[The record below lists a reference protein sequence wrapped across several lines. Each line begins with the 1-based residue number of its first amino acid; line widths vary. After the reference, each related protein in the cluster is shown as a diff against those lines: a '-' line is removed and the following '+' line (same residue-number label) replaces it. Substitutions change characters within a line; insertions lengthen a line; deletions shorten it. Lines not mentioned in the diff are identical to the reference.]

1 MNYRE
6 CFEKGKGALADAGI
20 EEAALDARLL
30 LEHIC
35 GTDRNTL
42 LVHGDRTVS
51 PEEEKQYLDAVERR
65 SRRIPLQQIT
75 GQQEFM
81 GLPFWVN
88 SNVLIPRQDT
98 EVLVEEVLKHTH
110 DGMQILDMCTGSG
123 CILIS
128 ILHYSNDCE
137 GLGVD
142 ISSPALEVAEENAER
157 LLSGRTGVSARFLQS
172 DLFEAVDGKYD
183 ILVSNPPYIR
193 SAVVDT
199 LMPEVKDYEP
209 RIALDGEEDGL
220 VFYRRILSDCKKNL
234 KKDISFL
241 TRDLIE
247 TLCFKS
253 ATLKLDE
260 KAVSELIVKVLAF
273 RSEFV
278 SRAGHADGKDNA
290 KMVKAYY
297 RKLYEDMFAEFKAL
311 AEAVNTLN

>member
-110 DGMQILDMCTGSG
+110 DGMRILDMCTGCG

-234 KKDISFL
+234 KKGGMLFFEIGYDQ
-241 TRDLIE
+241 
-247 TLCFKS
+247 
-253 ATLKLDE
+253 
-260 KAVSELIVKVLAF
+260 
-273 RSEFV
+273 
-278 SRAGHADGKDNA
+278 
-290 KMVKAYY
+290 
-297 RKLYEDMFAEFKAL
+297 
-311 AEAVNTLN
+311 AEAVKGMMEQAGFLEVTVKKDFGGLDRVVFGTLGFGAL

>member
-6 CFEKGKGALADAGI
+6 CFEKGKRALAEVEI
-20 EEAALDARLL
+20 EEAELDARLL

-81 GLPFWVN
+81 GLPFRVN

-142 ISSPALEVAEENAER
+142 VSSPALEVAEENAER

-193 SAVVDT
+193 STVVDT
-199 LMPEVKDYEP
+199 LMPEVRDYEP

-220 VFYRRILSDCKKNL
+220 AFYRRILSDCRKNL
-234 KKDISFL
+234 KKGGMLFFEIGYDQAEDVKGMMEQSGFL
-241 TRDLIE
+241 EVTVKKDFGGLDRVVFG
-247 TLCFKS
+247 TLGF
-253 ATLKLDE
+253 
-260 KAVSELIVKVLAF
+260 
-273 RSEFV
+273 
-278 SRAGHADGKDNA
+278 G
-290 KMVKAYY
+290 
-297 RKLYEDMFAEFKAL
+297 AL
-311 AEAVNTLN
+311 

>member
-1 MNYRE
+1 M
-6 CFEKGKGALADAGI
+6 DAGI

-110 DGMQILDMCTGSG
+110 DGMRILDMCTGSG

-128 ILHYSNDCE
+128 ILNYSNDCE

-142 ISSPALEVAEENAER
+142 ISSLALEVAEENAER

-234 KKDISFL
+234 KKGGMLFFEIGYDQ
-241 TRDLIE
+241 
-247 TLCFKS
+247 
-253 ATLKLDE
+253 
-260 KAVSELIVKVLAF
+260 
-273 RSEFV
+273 
-278 SRAGHADGKDNA
+278 
-290 KMVKAYY
+290 
-297 RKLYEDMFAEFKAL
+297 
-311 AEAVNTLN
+311 AEAVKGMMEQAGFLEVTVKKDFGGLDRVVFGTLGFGAL

>member
-142 ISSPALEVAEENAER
+142 VSSPALEVAEENAER

-234 KKDISFL
+234 KKGGMLFFEIGYDQ
-241 TRDLIE
+241 
-247 TLCFKS
+247 
-253 ATLKLDE
+253 
-260 KAVSELIVKVLAF
+260 
-273 RSEFV
+273 
-278 SRAGHADGKDNA
+278 
-290 KMVKAYY
+290 
-297 RKLYEDMFAEFKAL
+297 
-311 AEAVNTLN
+311 AEAVKGMMEQAGFLEVTVKKDFGGLDRVVFGTLGFGAL

>member
-81 GLPFWVN
+81 GLPFRVN

-142 ISSPALEVAEENAER
+142 VSSPALEVAEENAER

-172 DLFEAVDGKYD
+172 DLCEAVDGKYD

-193 SAVVDT
+193 STVVDT
-199 LMPEVKDYEP
+199 LMPEVRDYEP

-220 VFYRRILSDCKKNL
+220 AFYRRILSDCRKNL
-234 KKDISFL
+234 KKGGMLFFEIGYDQAEDVKGMMEQSGFL
-241 TRDLIE
+241 EVTVKKDFGGLDRVVFG
-247 TLCFKS
+247 TLGF
-253 ATLKLDE
+253 
-260 KAVSELIVKVLAF
+260 
-273 RSEFV
+273 
-278 SRAGHADGKDNA
+278 G
-290 KMVKAYY
+290 
-297 RKLYEDMFAEFKAL
+297 AL
-311 AEAVNTLN
+311 

>member
-110 DGMQILDMCTGSG
+110 DGMRILDMCTGSG

-234 KKDISFL
+234 KKGGMLFFEIGYDQ
-241 TRDLIE
+241 
-247 TLCFKS
+247 
-253 ATLKLDE
+253 
-260 KAVSELIVKVLAF
+260 
-273 RSEFV
+273 
-278 SRAGHADGKDNA
+278 
-290 KMVKAYY
+290 
-297 RKLYEDMFAEFKAL
+297 
-311 AEAVNTLN
+311 AEAVKSMMEQAGFLEVTVKKDFGGLDRVVFGTLGFGAL

>member
-234 KKDISFL
+234 KKGGMLFFEIGYDQ
-241 TRDLIE
+241 
-247 TLCFKS
+247 
-253 ATLKLDE
+253 
-260 KAVSELIVKVLAF
+260 
-273 RSEFV
+273 
-278 SRAGHADGKDNA
+278 
-290 KMVKAYY
+290 
-297 RKLYEDMFAEFKAL
+297 
-311 AEAVNTLN
+311 AEAVKGMMEQAGFLEVTVKKDFGRLDRVVFGTLGFGAL

>member
-6 CFEKGKGALADAGI
+6 CFEEGKGALADAGI

-142 ISSPALEVAEENAER
+142 VSSPALEVAEENAER

-234 KKDISFL
+234 KKGGMLFFEIGYDQ
-241 TRDLIE
+241 
-247 TLCFKS
+247 
-253 ATLKLDE
+253 
-260 KAVSELIVKVLAF
+260 
-273 RSEFV
+273 
-278 SRAGHADGKDNA
+278 
-290 KMVKAYY
+290 
-297 RKLYEDMFAEFKAL
+297 
-311 AEAVNTLN
+311 AEAVKSMMEQAGFLEVTVKKDFGGLDRVVFGTLGFGAL

>member
-6 CFEKGKGALADAGI
+6 CFEKGKRALAEVEI
-20 EEAALDARLL
+20 EEAELDARLL

-81 GLPFWVN
+81 GLPFRVN

-172 DLFEAVDGKYD
+172 DLFEVVDGKYD

-193 SAVVDT
+193 STVVDT
-199 LMPEVKDYEP
+199 LMPEVRDYEP

-220 VFYRRILSDCKKNL
+220 AFYRRILSDCRKNL
-234 KKDISFL
+234 KKGGMLFFEIGYDQAEDVKGMMEQSGFL
-241 TRDLIE
+241 EVTVKKDFGGLDRVVFG
-247 TLCFKS
+247 TLGF
-253 ATLKLDE
+253 
-260 KAVSELIVKVLAF
+260 
-273 RSEFV
+273 
-278 SRAGHADGKDNA
+278 G
-290 KMVKAYY
+290 
-297 RKLYEDMFAEFKAL
+297 AL
-311 AEAVNTLN
+311 

>member
-142 ISSPALEVAEENAER
+142 ISFPALEVAEENAER

-234 KKDISFL
+234 KKGGMLFFEIGYDQ
-241 TRDLIE
+241 
-247 TLCFKS
+247 
-253 ATLKLDE
+253 
-260 KAVSELIVKVLAF
+260 
-273 RSEFV
+273 
-278 SRAGHADGKDNA
+278 
-290 KMVKAYY
+290 
-297 RKLYEDMFAEFKAL
+297 
-311 AEAVNTLN
+311 AEAVKGMMEQAGFLEVTVKKDFGGLDRVVFGTLGFGAL

>member
-110 DGMQILDMCTGSG
+110 DGMRILDMCTGSG

-142 ISSPALEVAEENAER
+142 ISPPALEVAEENAER

-193 SAVVDT
+193 STVVDT
-199 LMPEVKDYEP
+199 LMPEVRDYEP

-220 VFYRRILSDCKKNL
+220 AFYRRILSDCRKNL
-234 KKDISFL
+234 KKGGMLFFEIGYDQAEDVKGMMEQSGFL
-241 TRDLIE
+241 EVTVKKDFGGLDRVVFG
-247 TLCFKS
+247 TLGF
-253 ATLKLDE
+253 
-260 KAVSELIVKVLAF
+260 
-273 RSEFV
+273 
-278 SRAGHADGKDNA
+278 G
-290 KMVKAYY
+290 
-297 RKLYEDMFAEFKAL
+297 AL
-311 AEAVNTLN
+311 

>member
-35 GTDRNTL
+35 GADRNTL

-234 KKDISFL
+234 KKGGMLFFEIGYDQ
-241 TRDLIE
+241 
-247 TLCFKS
+247 
-253 ATLKLDE
+253 
-260 KAVSELIVKVLAF
+260 
-273 RSEFV
+273 
-278 SRAGHADGKDNA
+278 
-290 KMVKAYY
+290 
-297 RKLYEDMFAEFKAL
+297 
-311 AEAVNTLN
+311 AEAVKSMMEQAGFLEVTVKKDFGGLDRVVFGTLGFGAL

>member
-110 DGMQILDMCTGSG
+110 DGMRILDMCTGSG

-142 ISSPALEVAEENAER
+142 ISSLALEVAEENAER
-157 LLSGRTGVSARFLQS
+157 LLSGRIGVSARFLQS

-234 KKDISFL
+234 KKGGMLFFEIGYDQ
-241 TRDLIE
+241 
-247 TLCFKS
+247 
-253 ATLKLDE
+253 
-260 KAVSELIVKVLAF
+260 
-273 RSEFV
+273 
-278 SRAGHADGKDNA
+278 
-290 KMVKAYY
+290 
-297 RKLYEDMFAEFKAL
+297 
-311 AEAVNTLN
+311 AEAVKSMMEQAGFLEVTVKKDFGGLDRVVFGTLGFGAL